1 MPSRQLDGWEVASSP
16 PGACATPHDLGEL
29 SWLPATVPGTA
40 AAALGADGRDF
51 DAEDWWFR
59 TRFDAEPT
67 GAAEQ
72 VLLELDGLATVAET
86 FLNGQP
92 ILQSESMWAAHRL
105 DVTGLLGPENELAI
119 VCRALGPLLA
129 ARRRP
134 RARWRTRVVA
144 DGNLRWYRT
153 MMFGRSPGFAPGPA
167 AVGPWRPVRLTRH
180 TGPWLAQLALR
191 PRLEGADGV
200 LSIAGRLRAPR
211 GMTAPSGVRA
221 ALGERTTELRRLPD
235 GTFSGELRVGAV
247 EPWWPHTH
255 GEPTLHVVSLEADGV
270 ELASRR
276 VGFRSL
282 RWTGDPERDGL
293 DLHVNDVP
301 VFARGA
307 VWTPP
312 DLISMAPSPETLRA
326 LLERVRRAGMNLLR
340 VVGTGAYESP
350 AFHDLCDELGI
361 LVWQDFM
368 FANLDYPT
376 ADPGFS
382 AAVRDE
388 VREVL
393 AGLAGRPSLAVV
405 AGNSEVEQQ
414 AAMLGLDPALGRD
427 GLWEQTM
434 PQLLGESG
442 ADAAYVRSTPVGGD
456 LPFHADAGITHYF
469 GVSGYFRPPS
479 DARRAEVRFA
489 AECLAFANV
498 PDNVEF
504 PVHHPRWKAGVPRD
518 AGTGWDSGAGWDFD
532 DVRDFYLGL
541 LHGVD
546 PVQLRRV
553 ENERYLE
560 LSRAV
565 SGEVMAEVM
574 GEWRRERSPCRGALV
589 LWLKDMAPGAGLGVL
604 DHSGAPK
611 VAYHHLR
618 RALAPVAVWMTDEGV
633 NGVAVHVA
641 NDRAE
646 QLRGRLRVA
655 LYRNFEAQVEQVVH
669 EIEVPARGSLQRT
682 VEGLLGHYTDAAW
695 AYRFGPP
702 THDLIV
708 ASIEVD
714 GSGPE
719 PVSQS
724 IFFPAG
730 RPTARDAAAH
740 LGLEAG
746 VRRGPDGDLSLAL
759 SSRRLAYGVRI
770 HVSGYEPDDDAFCVE
785 PGGERVVALR
795 RLGDG
800 EFGGGQLSALNLD
813 GFIRILSLDSE

>member
-1 MPSRQLDGWEVASSP
+1 
-16 PGACATPHDLGEL
+16 PGSIRAT
-29 SWLPATVPGTA
+29 
-40 AAALGADGRDF
+40 
-51 DAEDWWFR
+51 
-59 TRFDAEPT
+59 
-67 GAAEQ
+67 
-72 VLLELDGLATVAET
+72 
-86 FLNGQP
+86 
-92 ILQSESMWAAHRL
+92 
-105 DVTGLLGPENELAI
+105 
-119 VCRALGPLLA
+119 
-129 ARRRP
+129 
-134 RARWRTRVVA
+134 
-144 DGNLRWYRT
+144 
-153 MMFGRSPGFAPGPA
+153 
-167 AVGPWRPVRLTRH
+167 
-180 TGPWLAQLALR
+180 
-191 PRLEGADGV
+191 LEG
-200 LSIAGRLRAPR
+200 
-211 GMTAPSGVRA
+211 
-221 ALGERTTELRRLPD
+221 RTTEFQPQPD
-235 GTFSGELRVGAV
+235 GVFSGQLCLAGA

-255 GEPTLHVVSLEADGV
+255 GHPNLYEISLEAAG
-270 ELASRR
+270 ELLASRR
-276 VGFRSL
+276 IGFRSL
-282 RWTGDPERDGL
+282 RWSGDPERDGL
-293 DLHVNDVP
+293 DLRLNGVP

-312 DLISMAPSPETLRA
+312 DLVSMAPPAETLRG
-326 LLERVRRAGMNLLR
+326 LLERVRDAGMNLLR

-376 ADPGFS
+376 ADPDFI
-382 AAVRDE
+382 ATVQDE

-427 GLWEQTM
+427 ELWERTF
-434 PQLLGESG
+434 PQLLRNSG

-456 LPFHADAGITHYF
+456 LPFHADTGIAHYF

-498 PDNVEF
+498 PDEVEF

-518 AGTGWDSGAGWDFD
+518 AGSGWDSGAGWDFD

-553 ENERYLE
+553 EHERYLE

-574 GEWRRERSPCRGALV
+574 GEWRRERSPCQGALV
-589 LWLKDMAPGAGLGVL
+589 LWCKDMAPGAGLGVL
-604 DHSGAPK
+604 DHAGAPK

-618 RALAPVAVWMTDEGV
+618 RALSPVAVWMTDEGV

-641 NDRAE
+641 NDRPE
-646 QLRGRLRVA
+646 PWRGRLRTA
-655 LYRNFEAQVEQVVH
+655 LYRNFEAQLEQAVQ
-669 EIEVPARGSLQRT
+669 EIEVPAHGALQRT
-682 VEGLLGHYTDAAW
+682 VEGLLGHYADAAW

-708 ASIEVD
+708 ASLEASGEV
-714 GSGPE
+714 PQ

-724 IFFPAG
+724 FFFPAG
-730 RPTARDAAAH
+730 RPATRDPAAH
-740 LGLEAG
+740 LGLQAN
-746 VRRGPDGDLSLAL
+746 VRPAPGDRLTLTVD
-759 SSRRLAYGVRI
+759 SRRLAYGVRI
-770 HVSGYEPDDDAFCVE
+770 HVSGYEPEDDAFCVE
-785 PGGERVVALR
+785 PGGRRVVALR
-795 RLGDG
+795 RSAEG
-800 EFGGGQLSALNLD
+800 EFQGGALSALNLD
-813 GFIRILSLDSE
+813 GFMRILSLDLD